1 MSDRRGAPTT
11 GAETE
16 GRRLSIQVPPDHR
29 FRVVVETALRIYLR
43 PICHGPETAPQL
55 AGELAAMIDEVAGQ
69 RADRGRLQL
78 PPACPRDH
86 GPLGPPAPL
95 AALADRAGRVIERAL
110 RRKPGW
116 RARPHERRAVVAA
129 AGGAAYR
136 PAEGAAA
143 VFWRWARKSCRF
155 SVARG

>member
-55 AGELAAMIDEVAGQ
+55 AGELAAMIEEVSGSE
-69 RADRGRLQL
+69 
-78 PPACPRDH
+78 P
-86 GPLGPPAPL
+86 
-95 AALADRAGRVIERAL
+95 IE
-110 RRKPGW
+110 
-116 RARPHERRAVVAA
+116 VVFKCR
-129 AGGAAYR
+129 R
-136 PAEGAAA
+136 PALEITVRSGK
-143 VFWRWARKSCRF
+143 RRRSRRF
-155 SVARG
+155 EIAPEE

>member
-55 AGELAAMIDEVAGQ
+55 AGELAAMIDEVAG
-69 RADRGRLQL
+69 RE
-78 PPACPRDH
+78 PIE
-86 GPLGPPAPL
+86 
-95 AALADRAGRVIERAL
+95 VIFSCR
-110 RRKPGW
+110 
-116 RARPHERRAVVAA
+116 
-129 AGGAAYR
+129 R
-136 PAEGAAA
+136 PALEITVRSGRRRRSR
-143 VFWRWARKSCRF
+143 RWQIAPD
-155 SVARG
+155 G